1 MTAPSN
7 AQLQLLSRFSSVVY
21 ETPDTPAHAR
31 GALALFE
38 LGLLERKKEQRWSYR
53 RTATGSAAIGAGV
66 RAPRGAS

>member
-21 ETPDTPAHAR
+21 ESPDTPEQAR
-31 GALALFE
+31 VARALFE
-38 LGLLERKKEQRWSYR
+38 LGLLDRKMAQRWSYR